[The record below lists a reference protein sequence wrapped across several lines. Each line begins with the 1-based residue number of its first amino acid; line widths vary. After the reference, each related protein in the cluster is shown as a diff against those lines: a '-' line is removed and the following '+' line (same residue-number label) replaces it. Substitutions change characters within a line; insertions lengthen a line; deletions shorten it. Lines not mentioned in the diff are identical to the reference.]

1 MKLISNKY
9 RFLIVACI
17 LLIGLSALAC
27 FNVVEAASEPQE
39 TLIQKNMDTSSE
51 APASFSKSTLLL
63 IVCIGLVGI
72 LGLRRKRANQANLY
86 LKDKEVA
93 K

>member
-1 MKLISNKY
+1 MDPKSKKY
-9 RFLIVACI
+9 RLFIVACI
-17 LLIGLSALAC
+17 LLMGLSALAC
-27 FNVVEAASEPQE
+27 FHVVEAASESQE

-51 APASFSKSTLLL
+51 TPATFSKSTLLL